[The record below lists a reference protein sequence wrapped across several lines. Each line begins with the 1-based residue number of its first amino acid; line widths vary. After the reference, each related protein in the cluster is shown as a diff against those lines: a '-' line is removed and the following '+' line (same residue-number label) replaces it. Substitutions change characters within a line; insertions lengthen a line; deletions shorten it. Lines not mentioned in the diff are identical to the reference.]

1 MWPILIANVA
11 NENVRVSH
19 SKKWFIWSRAETIKL
34 YKTGVFVIAREFH
47 PNLIFVFNVN
57 GYNGED
63 LPYFIEYSAHFLHG
77 KWCWNISCALYMASM
92 MNKLAMIN
100 SCEII
105 LEK

>member
-1 MWPILIANVA
+1 VWPILIANVA

-19 SKKWFIWSRAETIKL
+19 SKKMFHLVQGWD
-34 YKTGVFVIAREFH
+34 YKTGVFVTAREFH